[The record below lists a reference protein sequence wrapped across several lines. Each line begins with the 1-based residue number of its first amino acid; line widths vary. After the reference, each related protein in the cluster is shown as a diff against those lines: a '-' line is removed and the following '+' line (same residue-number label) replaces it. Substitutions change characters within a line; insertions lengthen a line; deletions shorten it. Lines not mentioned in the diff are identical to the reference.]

1 MAKNNEKKNSAPKL
15 SALEQLAALKAQ
27 MAALEAQAKT
37 EADENRKAIDAEIGE
52 LANTIGKYFPAEG
65 SGVSWATLAR
75 AIRSYGEHGTAFPN
89 GGASVNL
96 GERKARV
103 VLTEAQW
110 AEAETMLKDT
120 SDAQKGITRRCRDVE
135 AKFGVS
141 FQTAYLRAAAL
152 GLTTKRD
159 AVASK

>member
-1 MAKNNEKKNSAPKL
+1 MAKNEKKNSTPKL

-52 LANTIGKYFPAEG
+52 LADTIGKHFPAEG
-65 SGVSWATLAR
+65 GGVSWPALAR
-75 AIRSYGEHGTAFPN
+75 AIRSYSEHGTAFPS
-89 GGASVNL
+89 GGASLNL

-103 VLTEAQW
+103 VLTDAQW
-110 AEAETMLKDT
+110 IEAEAMLKDT
-120 SDAQKGITRRCRDVE
+120 SDANKGIIRRCRDVE
-135 AKFGVS
+135 IKYNVS
-141 FQTAYLRAAAL
+141 FQTVYNRARAL
-152 GLTTKRD
+152 GLTNKRD